1 VKIKLA
7 ILITCHNRKK
17 KTLKCLKFLKNQKNV
32 ENVEFKIYLT
42 DDNSQDGTKEE
53 VRKKYTNVEI
63 LNGNGNLFWGGGT
76 NLAFKEAQ
84 KTNKYDYYIWLNDD
98 TYLFQNAI
106 RDLLKAKEILKS
118 DAFIAVGST
127 KNKKNILIYGGKKNY
142 GSYVSP
148 FKSKIIKPTNNYQLI
163 DRFNGNIVLIS
174 KYAQKKIGFINKN
187 LIHVIG
193 DIEYGLRASNLGIPI
208 LLCPKF
214 QGMGENDIKKNLL
227 KDYFKGKKLIQSYFF
242 FTKKYGGFFWILHFL
257 SALLSSFKILK
268 LK

>member
-1 VKIKLA
+1 MKIKIA

-32 ENVEFKIYLT
+32 EHVDFKVYLT

-53 VRKKYTNVEI
+53 VLKKYSNVEI

-76 NLAFKEAQ
+76 NLCFKEAV
-84 KTNKYDYYIWLNDD
+84 KKGFDYYIWLNDD

-106 RDLLKAKEILKS
+106 SDLLKAKEILKI
-118 DAFIAVGST
+118 DTFIAVGST
-127 KNKKNILIYGGKKNY
+127 KNKKNKLTYGGQKNY
-142 GSYVSP
+142 GLKTAP
-148 FKSKIIKPTNNYQLI
+148 FKNKIIQPTNCFQLI

-174 KYAQKKIGFINKN
+174 KKAQKKIGFIDKN
-187 LIHVIG
+187 LIHVTG
-193 DIEYGLRASNLGIPI
+193 DIEYGLRASKLGIPI

-214 QGMGENDIKKNLL
+214 QGMCEDDIKKNLL